1 MLARDIKRTLHRN
14 VGNCPLTHSEYRM
27 YLNEAAACIESH
39 PLTSAVEPGVSARA
53 PRCPTWGSPTACLPA
68 LRPSDALFAVGLE
81 ARSCTT
87 VAAREWF
94 QPSRIVLENVE
105 RILLDHPFV
114 TPEASYPLSQLQ
126 GWIKETPARKK
137 S

>member
-1 MLARDIKRTLHRN
+1 
-14 VGNCPLTHSEYRM
+14 M

-39 PLTSAVEPGVSARA
+39 PLTSAVEPGVSARV
-53 PRCPTWGSPTACLPA
+53 PRCPTWD
-68 LRPSDALFAVGLE
+68 RPVAHSSAQLSSNALFAVGFE
-81 ARSCTT
+81 AGSCTT

-94 QPSRIVLENVE
+94 QPSRTVLENVE

-126 GWIKETPARKK
+126 GWIKETPTRTN